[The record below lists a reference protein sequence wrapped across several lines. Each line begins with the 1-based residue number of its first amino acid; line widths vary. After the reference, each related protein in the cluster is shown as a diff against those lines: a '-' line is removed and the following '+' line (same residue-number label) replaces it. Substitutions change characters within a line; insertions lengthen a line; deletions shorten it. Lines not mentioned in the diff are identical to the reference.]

1 MPLHIEWSRQ
11 SALMRR
17 IEAVRA
23 AGRPGSKQMNKAQ
36 SDIRKVVVED
46 HTRMMLSG
54 QTKDGGQRAP
64 LSPRT
69 LADPR
74 RGPGPSLVPHGS
86 NSRYIKNFEAVW
98 LPGGGPNP
106 TALTLV
112 MRYRDFVSKK
122 GVPIPPIHE
131 RGTARIP
138 ARPVGGVSNEG
149 FREIGTIMHRL
160 GADVLK
166 GA

>member
-1 MPLHIEWSRQ
+1 MPVHIQWSRQ

-17 IEAVRA
+17 IEAVQA

-46 HTRMMLSG
+46 HTRVMLSG
-54 QTKDGGQRAP
+54 QTKDGGARAP
-64 LSPRT
+64 LAAST

-112 MRYRDFVSKK
+112 MRYRDLPFV
-122 GVPIPPIHE
+122 VYHE
-131 RGTARIP
+131 RGNPARHLP
-138 ARPVGGVSNEG
+138 ARPVGGVSSEG
-149 FREIGTIMHRL
+149 FREIGVIMHRL

>member
-17 IEAVRA
+17 IEAVQA
-23 AGRPGSKQMNKAQ
+23 AGRPGSRAMNAAQ
-36 SDIRKVVVED
+36 SAIRKAVVED
-46 HTRMMLSG
+46 HTRVLLSN
-54 QTKDGGQRAP
+54 QTKDGGARAP
-64 LSPRT
+64 LAAST

-112 MRYRDFVSKK
+112 MRYRDLPFV
-122 GVPIPPIHE
+122 IYHE

-138 ARPVGGVSNEG
+138 ARPVGGLSSEG
-149 FREIGTIMHRL
+149 FREIGVIMHRL
-160 GADVLK
+160 GIDVLK

>member
-1 MPLHIEWSRQ
+1 MPLRIEWSRQ

-17 IEAVRA
+17 IEAVQA
-23 AGRPGSKQMNKAQ
+23 AGRPGSKAMNAAQ
-36 SDIRKVVVED
+36 GAIRKAVIED
-46 HTRMMLSG
+46 HTRVLLSN
-54 QTKDGGQRAP
+54 QTKDGGARAP

-74 RGPGPSLVPHGS
+74 RGPGPSLVPRGAQ
-86 NSRYIKNFEAVW
+86 SRYIANFEAVW

-106 TALTLV
+106 TALTLM
-112 MRYRDFVSKK
+112 MRYRDLPFV
-122 GVPIPPIHE
+122 VYHE
-131 RGTARIP
+131 RGDPARHLP
-138 ARPVGGVSNEG
+138 ARPVGGVSSEG
-149 FREIGTIMHRL
+149 FREIGVIMHRL